1 LESRSGCGNTSAFD
15 DAEENMTMSTT
26 GLGRRDALAGL
37 AAAGG
42 TMLIQARDAR
52 AQGIAMTYVA
62 PFSFI
67 LAFADVL
74 HAEAGGFFAREGLT
88 VTIEQ
93 ARGSAMAV
101 QQVLGANALLS
112 RTGGVDHIKAVA
124 GQNAP
129 LVSVGTIAQ
138 ASPFFVISHADRPI
152 RGPADMKGKTIGILS
167 QGGATDNLLDIML
180 VQAGLKPDDVKK
192 ELAGNSPAGFALI
205 ERGRIDAYIT
215 SLGPVVA
222 LREQGAKALF
232 WNTDDHAPVP
242 GQCYIAA
249 RDQVARQGDAVVRF
263 LRAVRKSAED
273 MFADPDL
280 SRTLD
285 RLAKFEIAEARDR
298 RVAALTLRE
307 DMKGWISRGREN
319 MLRNGPAEWAK
330 AVELMASVG
339 IVAKGSDPTRLYT
352 NEFVEAAARG

>member
-1 LESRSGCGNTSAFD
+1 MNETQAI
-15 DAEENMTMSTT
+15 
-26 GLGRRDALAGL
+26 GRRGALAGIG
-37 AAAGG
+37 AAGAMMVI
-42 TMLIQARDAR
+42 TARDAR
-52 AQGIAMTYVA
+52 AQGVAMTYVA

-74 HAEAGGFFAREGLT
+74 HAEAGGFFEREGLK

-93 ARGSAMAV
+93 ARGSSMAL
-101 QQVLGANALLS
+101 QQVVAGNALLS
-112 RTGGVDHIKAVA
+112 RTGGVDHVKAVV

-129 LVSVGTIAQ
+129 AISVGTIAQ

-152 RGPADMKGKTIGILS
+152 RGPSDMKGKTIGILS

-180 VQAGLKPDDVKK
+180 VQSGLKPDDVKK
-192 ELAGNSPAGFALI
+192 ELAGNSVGGFALI
-205 ERGRIDAYIT
+205 ERGRLDAYIT
-215 SLGPVVA
+215 SVGPVVA
-222 LREQGAKALF
+222 LREQGAKAVF
-232 WNTDDHAPVP
+232 WNTDLHAPVP
-242 GQCYIAA
+242 GQVYIASREQAA
-249 RDQVARQGDAVVRF
+249 RNGDSVVRF

-273 MFADPDL
+273 MFADADL

-307 DMKGWISRGREN
+307 DMKGWVSRGREN

-330 AVELMASVG
+330 AVELMAAVG
-339 IVAKGSDPTRLYT
+339 IVPKGSDPTRLYT
-352 NEFVEAAARG
+352 NEYVDLAARG

>member
-1 LESRSGCGNTSAFD
+1 
-15 DAEENMTMSTT
+15 
-26 GLGRRDALAGL
+26 
-37 AAAGG
+37 
-42 TMLIQARDAR
+42 
-52 AQGIAMTYVA
+52 
-62 PFSFI
+62 
-67 LAFADVL
+67 
-74 HAEAGGFFAREGLT
+74 
-88 VTIEQ
+88 
-93 ARGSAMAV
+93 MAV
-101 QQVLGANALLS
+101 QQVIGGNALLS

-138 ASPFFVISHADRPI
+138 ASPFFVISHADKPI
-152 RGPADMKGKTIGILS
+152 RGPGDMKGKTIGILS

-180 VQAGLKPDDVKK
+180 VQAGLKPEDVKK

-215 SLGPVVA
+215 SVGPVVA
-222 LREQGAKALF
+222 LREQGAKAIF

-242 GQCYIAA
+242 GQCYIAS
-249 RDQVARQGDAVVRF
+249 RDQAAKNGDAVVRF

-273 MFADPDL
+273 MFADADL

-307 DMKGWISRGREN
+307 DMKGWVSRGREN
-319 MLRNGPAEWAK
+319 MLRHGPAEWAK
-330 AVELMASVG
+330 AVELMAGVG
-339 IVAKGSDPTRLYT
+339 IVPKGSDATKLYT
-352 NEFVEAAARG
+352 NEFADLALKG

>member
-1 LESRSGCGNTSAFD
+1 MNGGH
-15 DAEENMTMSTT
+15 
-26 GLGRRDALAGL
+26 GIGRRTALAGL
-37 AAAGG
+37 GATGG
-42 TMLIQARDAR
+42 AMLIRAQDAR
-52 AQGIAMTYVA
+52 AQGVSMTYVA

-67 LAFADVL
+67 MAFADVL
-74 HAEAGGFFAREGLT
+74 HAEAGGFFEREGLK
-88 VTIEQ
+88 VAIEQ

-101 QQVLGANALLS
+101 QQVIGGNALLS

-138 ASPFFVISHADRPI
+138 ASPFFVISHADKPI

-180 VQAGLKPDDVKK
+180 AQVGLKPEDVKK

-215 SLGPVVA
+215 SVGPVVA
-222 LREQGAKALF
+222 LREQGAKAIF

-242 GQCYIAA
+242 GQCYIASREQA
-249 RDQVARQGDAVVRF
+249 AKNGDAVVRF

-273 MFADPDL
+273 MFADADL

-298 RVAALTLRE
+298 RVAALTLKE

-319 MLRNGPAEWAK
+319 MLRHGPAEWAK
-330 AVELMASVG
+330 AVDLMAGVG
-339 IVAKGSDPTRLYT
+339 IVPKGSDATKLYT
-352 NEFVEAAARG
+352 NEFADLALKG

>member
-1 LESRSGCGNTSAFD
+1 MSGGH
-15 DAEENMTMSTT
+15 
-26 GLGRRDALAGL
+26 GIGRRAALAGL
-37 AAAGG
+37 GAAGG
-42 TMLIQARDAR
+42 AMLIRAQDAR
-52 AQGIAMTYVA
+52 AQGVAMTYVA

-67 LAFADVL
+67 MAFADVL
-74 HAEAGGFFAREGLT
+74 HAEAGGFFEREGLK

-101 QQVLGANALLS
+101 QQVIGGNALLS

-138 ASPFFVISHADRPI
+138 ASPFFVISHADKPI
-152 RGPADMKGKTIGILS
+152 RGPGDMKGKTIGILS

-180 VQAGLKPDDVKK
+180 VQAGLKPEDVKK

-215 SLGPVVA
+215 SVGPVVA
-222 LREQGAKALF
+222 LREQGAKAIF

-242 GQCYIAA
+242 GQCYIAS
-249 RDQVARQGDAVVRF
+249 RDQATKNGDAVVRF

-273 MFADPDL
+273 MFADADL

-307 DMKGWISRGREN
+307 DMKGWVSRGREN
-319 MLRNGPAEWAK
+319 MLRHGPAEWAK
-330 AVELMASVG
+330 AVELMAGVG
-339 IVAKGSDPTRLYT
+339 IVPKGSDATKLYT
-352 NEFVEAAARG
+352 NEFADLALKG

>member
-1 LESRSGCGNTSAFD
+1 MSGGH
-15 DAEENMTMSTT
+15 
-26 GLGRRDALAGL
+26 GIGRRAALAGL
-37 AAAGG
+37 GAAGG
-42 TMLIQARDAR
+42 AMLIRAQDAR
-52 AQGIAMTYVA
+52 AQGVAMTYVA

-67 LAFADVL
+67 MAFADVL
-74 HAEAGGFFAREGLT
+74 HAEAGGFFEREGLK

-101 QQVLGANALLS
+101 QQVIGGNALLS

-138 ASPFFVISHADRPI
+138 ASPFFVISHADKPI
-152 RGPADMKGKTIGILS
+152 RGPGDMKGKTIGILS

-180 VQAGLKPDDVKK
+180 VQAGLKPEDVKK

-205 ERGRIDAYIT
+205 ERGRLDAYIT
-215 SLGPVVA
+215 SVGPVVA
-222 LREQGAKALF
+222 LREQGAKAIF

-242 GQCYIAA
+242 GQCYIAS
-249 RDQVARQGDAVVRF
+249 RDQAAKNGDAVVRF

-273 MFADPDL
+273 MFADADL

-307 DMKGWISRGREN
+307 DMKGWVSRGREN
-319 MLRNGPAEWAK
+319 MLRHGPAEWAK
-330 AVELMASVG
+330 AVELMAGVG
-339 IVAKGSDPTRLYT
+339 IVPKGSDATKLYT
-352 NEFVEAAARG
+352 NEFADLALKG